1 MSQNKLVQ
9 VGGEIGVKK
18 VVNKAV
24 KKASAVASCP
34 LLRIMYCIMY
44 SSVMPKNLDE
54 KELNLLLAQSV
65 ANNKRDDI
73 TGVLMVDRALYIQ
86 YIEGPQE
93 AVRALWQRIGQDTRH
108 HLIVQLYEE
117 EGLQPRLFG
126 QWAMLRGNA
135 SRAEMLSLIRNA
147 YIQSDTLPRPAW
159 SLAIAPLIIL
169 LDSAYSQA
177 YAKASL

>member
-9 VGGEIGVKK
+9 VGGEKG
-18 VVNKAV
+18 VNKGVNKVV
-24 KKASAVASCP
+24 KKASAVASSP
-34 LLRIMYCIMY
+34 LLRIMY